1 VDIRWLEDFLSLAE
15 TGNFSKSARER
26 NVTQPAFSRR
36 IRMLEQW
43 LGGPLI
49 DRSTYPTR
57 LTAAGEQF
65 QDGITP
71 IMRELFRLR
80 DEVRGRT
87 VGDAGTIVIA
97 AMHSLS
103 LGVLPKWL
111 HAVGTL
117 DRPHIRIRS
126 DNHHDCLQALADG
139 HCDFFLSY
147 AHPDHPVLLDQSRFP
162 FLSLGETALV
172 PYSAPGKRGKPRFS
186 LPGSAKAPT
195 DYLAFAADC
204 YLGQVA
210 GSVLAKRDKAPHLK
224 ACYEDSVAD
233 ALQALALEGHGLAW
247 LPETS
252 VAKDVAAG
260 ELIRAGDAGWDMH
273 LDIRLYRARTRRGDA
288 AEQLWSNA
296 VAYDRGRADQADKT
310 SA

>member
-1 VDIRWLEDFLSLAE
+1 MDIRWLEDFLSLAE
-15 TGNFSKSARER
+15 TGNFSKSARAR

-43 LGGPLI
+43 LDSQLI
-49 DRSTYPTR
+49 DRSSYPTR
-57 LTAAGEQF
+57 LTPADEQF
-65 QDGITP
+65 RDGITP
-71 IMRELFRLR
+71 LLGDLFRLR
-80 DEVRGRT
+80 DEVGGAT
-87 VGDAGTIVIA
+87 AGDASTIVIA

-111 HAVGTL
+111 HAVGTM
-117 DRPHIRIRS
+117 DRRQIRFRS

-147 AHPDHPVLLDQSRFP
+147 AHPDHPVLLDASRFE
-162 FLSLGETALV
+162 FLSLGATALV
-172 PYSAPGKRGKPRFS
+172 PYSAPDANGGAQFS
-186 LPGSAKAPT
+186 LSDPAARPI

-210 GSVLAKRDKAPHLK
+210 GRFLK
-224 ACYEDSVAD
+224 THGGSLDLSPCYEDTVAD
-233 ALQALALEGHGLAW
+233 ALQALAVEGHGLAW

-252 VAKDVAAG
+252 VSRDVAAG
-260 ELIRAGDAGWDMH
+260 SLVRAGDHGWDMH
-273 LDIRLYRARTRRGDA
+273 LDIRLYRAHNRRSDA

-296 VAYDRGRADQADKT
+296 TAYARGRAAADDNG